1 MKKYIVISLL
11 FLNCPIIF
19 GQNNYTIPLT
29 ECRNS
34 SASNNFLGWSL
45 FYANNIYNQNNF
57 LSSLPPSGSV
67 TYIQSTT
74 PNSNMIYDSSGI
86 RFETASGQQIAN
98 NTGNLIDSENT
109 TAHFLRLGGE
119 LNVGGGSEQILK
131 KYELTV
137 NNSSFRF
144 FYAAVFST
152 ENTTGNTNMLPFFKY
167 EIKVQYSDGTFA
179 QLPSYLSSFITPYST
194 NNYTHN
200 GNKINS
206 NDFTIDFS
214 EYVNF
219 CKNPIVIISCMVSDC
234 KKLTPPPNGYNNSNS
249 AYAFVQ
255 ANCTEESWSALPPT
269 NDKLCP
275 NTLYNLID
283 PQLINQSEIIIGQY
297 TIKNLTAGSVVNLPN
312 GTTSYSF
319 PTPANYLVVYSMPLE
334 NGCTVTFEN
343 YFAIGDCP
351 PSTDCIDCTSF
362 DLLLGKKYIIT
373 GWVNAMKDNGSDYEK
388 LNVFDYD
395 KAKIAVTF
403 IAVGGSVIGSPLI
416 FSTSGEI
423 IDGWQKISGEFVV
436 PNNIDDIKIELVND
450 YSNSISTFFD
460 DIRVHPV
467 EGNMKSFVYDQATQ
481 KLMAELDENNYAT
494 FYEYDKEGGLVRVKK
509 ETQKGVYTIQE
520 TRSSTIKTGN

>member
-1 MKKYIVISLL
+1 MKKLIVISLL
-11 FLNCPIIF
+11 FFNCPIIF
-19 GQNNYTIPLT
+19 GQNNYNIPLT
-29 ECRNS
+29 DCINTP
-34 SASNNFLGWSL
+34 ASHNFLGWSL

-67 TYIQSTT
+67 NYIQSTT
-74 PNSNMIYDSSGI
+74 SNMIYDTSGM
-86 RFETASGQQIAN
+86 RFETANGQQLAN
-98 NTGNLIDSENT
+98 NTGNFSYSNSSNISSV
-109 TAHFLRLGGE
+109 LRLGGE
-119 LNVGGGSEQILK
+119 LPVGGGSEQILK
-131 KYELTV
+131 RYELTV
-137 NNSSFRF
+137 NNSSLYF
-144 FYAAVFST
+144 FYAAVFSG
-152 ENTTGNTNMLPFFKY
+152 ENTTGNSNMLPFFKY

-179 QLPSYLSSFITPYST
+179 QLPSYLSSFITPSNT
-194 NNYTHN
+194 NNYIHN

-206 NDFTIDFS
+206 NGFTIDFA

-219 CKNPIVIISCMVSDC
+219 CKDPIVIISCMVSDC
-234 KKLTPPPNGYNNSNS
+234 KQLAPPPNGYNNLNS
-249 AYAFVQ
+249 AYAYINAHCDQ
-255 ANCTEESWSALPPT
+255 GSWFALPPT

-283 PQLINQSEIIIGQY
+283 PQLINHSGSGQY
-297 TIKNLTAGSVVNLPN
+297 SIINMDTDSSVSLPV

-319 PTPANYLVVYSMPLE
+319 PTPANYRVMYTIQLE
-334 NGCTVTFEN
+334 NGCNVTFEC
-343 YFAIGDCP
+343 YFEIGDCP

-362 DLLLGKKYIIT
+362 DLELGKKYIIT

-403 IAVGGSVIGSPLI
+403 LAVGGSVIGSPLI
-416 FSTSGEI
+416 FTTSGEI
-423 IDGWQKISGEFVV
+423 IDGWQKISGEFVM
-436 PNNIDDIKIELVND
+436 PNNIDDIKIELVNN
-450 YSNSISTFFD
+450 YSSPISTFFD

-509 ETQKGVYTIQE
+509 ETEKGINTIQE
-520 TRSSTIKTGN
+520 TRSSTKKTGN